1 MLHYPFIKV
10 SGATYYEIGK
20 DYGRQAKD
28 LIAHAVS
35 DYKQVF
41 AGSSDRSWEEIQQ
54 FALSFVDITRRVAP
68 EVMEEVE
75 GIAEGSGYSLAD
87 IMVVNCR
94 YEITK
99 FPQKNEC
106 TTAAVLPEAAKDGK
120 MYLVKNWDYRV
131 GIMDHVMII
140 HITQPDGTRIMGLT
154 EAGQVIR
161 GGMNSHGLGSVS
173 NNLQS
178 IYDAWAVGL
187 PTVFARRQLLKY
199 KTFDEIKEFILNFP
213 RAVSC
218 NIMIA
223 GYKEKKAVDFEVYP
237 GGVDMIE
244 TENGIVTHAN
254 HFIVQPEI
262 HALQRSPRDARLREL
277 LMKKHGEIDAE
288 YIKCCVADHENY
300 PQALCR
306 HPADPTLPLG
316 MRSCTVSN
324 EIMDFE
330 AGVIHIC
337 AGQPCSGE
345 YSTYVL

>member
-28 LIAHAVS
+28 LIAPRHQRLQAGICGQLRPFLGGDSAVRIILCGH
-35 DYKQVF
+35 Y
-41 AGSSDRSWEEIQQ
+41 AEG
-54 FALSFVDITRRVAP
+54 AP

-75 GIAEGSGYSLAD
+75 ASPRVQA
-87 IMVVNCR
+87 
-94 YEITK
+94 
-99 FPQKNEC
+99 FPWR
-106 TTAAVLPEAAKDGK
+106 TSWWSTAAMKSPNSPRSMSAPRPRCCLRRARDGK

-199 KTFDEIKEFILNFP
+199 KTFDEIKDFILNFP

-218 NIMIA
+218 I
-223 GYKEKKAVDFEVYP
+223 
-237 GGVDMIE
+237 
-244 TENGIVTHAN
+244 
-254 HFIVQPEI
+254 
-262 HALQRSPRDARLREL
+262 S
-277 LMKKHGEIDAE
+277 
-288 YIKCCVADHENY
+288 
-300 PQALCR
+300 
-306 HPADPTLPLG
+306 
-316 MRSCTVSN
+316 
-324 EIMDFE
+324 
-330 AGVIHIC
+330 
-337 AGQPCSGE
+337 
-345 YSTYVL
+345 

>member
-10 SGATYYEIGK
+10 SGSTYFEIGA
-20 DYGRQAKD
+20 DYGRQAKE
-28 LIAHAVS
+28 LIAHS
-35 DYKQVF
+35 INDYKQVF
-41 AGSSDRSWEEIQQ
+41 ARDSNRSWSEIQS
-54 FALSFVDITRRVAP
+54 FALSFVDITRKLAP

-75 GIAEGSGYSLAD
+75 GIAEGSGFPLAD

-106 TTAAVLPEAAKDGK
+106 TTAAILPEAAKDGK

-161 GGMNSHGLGSVS
+161 GGMNNHGVAMAS

-187 PTVFARRQLLKY
+187 PTVFARRMILKSRS
-199 KTFDEIKEFILNFP
+199 FKEAEDFICSFP

-218 NIMIA
+218 NMMLA
-223 GYKEKKAVDFEVYP
+223 GFQEKKAVDFEVYP
-237 GGVDMIE
+237 KGADRVE
-244 TENGIVTHAN
+244 TEKGIVTHAN

-262 HALQRSPRDARLREL
+262 HALQRSPRGDRLREL
-277 LMKKHGEIDAE
+277 LLEKHGEVDAD
-288 YIKCCVADHENY
+288 YIKCCMADHLNY

-306 HPADPTLPLG
+306 HPTDPTQPLS
-316 MRSCTVSN
+316 MRTITVSN
-324 EIMDFE
+324 EIMDLE
-330 AGVIHIC
+330 AGVMHVC
-337 AGQPCSGE
+337 AGPPCTGE
-345 YSTYVL
+345 YCTYVL

>member
-1 MLHYPFIKV
+1 MRHYPFIKV
-10 SGATYYEIGK
+10 SGSTYFEIGK
-20 DYGRQAKD
+20 DYGRQARA
-28 LIAHAVS
+28 LIAHAVN

-41 AGSSDRSWEEIQQ
+41 AASSDRSWDEIQK
-54 FALSFVDITRRVAP
+54 FALSFVDITRREAP

-75 GIAEGSGYSLAD
+75 GIAEGSGFPLAD

-106 TTAAVLPEAAKDGK
+106 TTAAVLPEAALGGK

-140 HITQPDGTRIMGLT
+140 HITQPDGTRILGLT

-161 GGMNSHGLGSVS
+161 GGMNSHGLGMAS

-178 IYDAWAVGL
+178 IYDAWDVGL
-187 PTVFARRQLLKY
+187 PTVFARRQLLKF
-199 KTFDEIKEFILNFP
+199 KTFDQAEQFVNTFP

-218 NIMIA
+218 NIMVA
-223 GYKEKKAVDFEVYP
+223 GYKENKAVDFEVYP
-237 GGVDMIE
+237 GGADMIG

-254 HFIVQPEI
+254 HFIVQPQI
-262 HALQRSPRDARLREL
+262 HALQRSPRGDRLREL
-277 LMKKHGEIDAE
+277 LFQKNGEIDVD
-288 YIKCCVADHENY
+288 YIKCCMADHLNY

-306 HPADPTLPLG
+306 HPTDPAQPLG
-316 MRSCTVSN
+316 MRSITVSN

-330 AGVIHIC
+330 AGVMHVC
-337 AGQPCSGE
+337 AGPPCTGE
-345 YSTYVL
+345 YCTYVL

>member
-1 MLHYPFIKV
+1 MLRYPFIKV

-20 DYGRQAKD
+20 DYGRQARD
-28 LIAHAVS
+28 LIAHAVN

-41 AGSSDRSWEEIQQ
+41 AYTSNRSWEEIQN
-54 FALSFVDITRRVAP
+54 FALSFVDITRKLVP

-75 GIAEGSGYSLAD
+75 GIAEGSGFSLAD

-99 FPQKNEC
+99 FPQSNEC

-120 MYLVKNWDYRV
+120 MYLIKNWDYRV

-161 GGMNSHGLGSVS
+161 GGMNNYGIASAS

-187 PTVFARRQLLKY
+187 PTVFARRALLKC
-199 KTFDEIKEFILNFP
+199 KTFDEAKAFITSFP

-218 NIMIA
+218 NIMVA
-223 GYKEKKAVDFEVYP
+223 GFKEKKAIDFEVYP
-237 GGVDMIE
+237 GGTDMVE
-244 TENGIVTHAN
+244 PESGVVTHAN
-254 HFIVQPEI
+254 HFVVQPEI
-262 HALQRSPRDARLREL
+262 HALQRSPRADRLREL
-277 LMKKHGEIDAE
+277 LMQKHGELDPA
-288 YIKCCVADHENY
+288 YIKCCMADHLNY

-306 HPADPTLPLG
+306 HPVDPTQPLS
-316 MRSCTVSN
+316 MRPITVSS

-337 AGQPCSGE
+337 AGPPCTGE
-345 YSTYVL
+345 YCTYVL